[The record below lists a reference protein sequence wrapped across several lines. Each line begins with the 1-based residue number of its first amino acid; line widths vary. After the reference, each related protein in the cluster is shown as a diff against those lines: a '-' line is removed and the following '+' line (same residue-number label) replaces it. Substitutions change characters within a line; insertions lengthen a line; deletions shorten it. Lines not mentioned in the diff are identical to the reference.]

1 MTATPTTSKSTRAY
15 EHIAVRIADGRYS
28 PGYRLVLGQI
38 AQELD
43 VSVVPVREAI
53 RRLQAE
59 GLVTFTHN
67 VGAQVSTIPEAEYVA
82 TMQTLSIVEGAATA
96 LSAPLLVGDALV
108 RAHGIN
114 EKMRA
119 TLHDFQPLLFTE
131 LNREFHAA
139 LYELCPN
146 PHLLDL
152 VHRGW
157 ARLGM
162 LRRSTFAFVPQ
173 RAAASVDEHDDI
185 LRLLENGADALDIE
199 MASRRHRLAT
209 MNAFLDHEGLHH
221 PGRTHG

>member
-1 MTATPTTSKSTRAY
+1 MEVTLSKAQLSY
-15 EHIAVRIADGRYS
+15 DWIKERINDGTFV

-59 GLVTFTHN
+59 GLVTFVHN

-96 LSAPLLVGDALV
+96 LAAPLLVGEKLDAA
-108 RAHGIN
+108 RAIN
-114 EKMRA
+114 ERLRG
-119 TLHDFQPLLFTE
+119 TLDDFQPVLFTE

-152 VHRGW
+152 VHRLT
-157 ARLGM
+157 R
-162 LRRSTFAFVPQ
+162 Q
-173 RAAASVDEHDDI
+173 AA
-185 LRLLENGADALDIE
+185 
-199 MASRRHRLAT
+199 
-209 MNAFLDHEGLHH
+209 
-221 PGRTHG
+221 

>member
-1 MTATPTTSKSTRAY
+1 MTVTASKSTRAY
-15 EHIAVRIADGRYS
+15 DYIAARIADGRYS

-59 GLVTFTHN
+59 GLVTFVHN

-96 LSAPLLVGDALV
+96 LAAPFLVGEKLDAA
-108 RAHGIN
+108 RAIN
-114 EKMRA
+114 ERLRG
-119 TLHDFQPLLFTE
+119 TLDDFQPVLFTE

-162 LRRSTFAFVPQ
+162 LRRSTFAFVPE
-173 RAAASVDEHDDI
+173 RAAASVAEHDDL
-185 LRLLENGADALDIE
+185 LRLLGGGADPLEIE
-199 MASRRHRLAT
+199 LSARNHRLAT
-209 MNAFLDHEGLHH
+209 MNAFLDHEGVHH
-221 PGRTHG
+221 SGRTLR